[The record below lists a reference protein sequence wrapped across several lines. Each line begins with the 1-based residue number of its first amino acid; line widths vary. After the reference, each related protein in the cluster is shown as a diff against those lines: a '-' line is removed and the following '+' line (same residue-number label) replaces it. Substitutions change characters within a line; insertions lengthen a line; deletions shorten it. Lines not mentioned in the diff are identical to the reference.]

1 MNQNESVAFLQWLE
15 GVVEYRAASDRF
27 IFQGKSFKR
36 KGRLRKQRVD
46 TGRKFIQ
53 SSFSRWVSLARP
65 YPATQHSWYRLM
77 NPIVTINKPI

>member
-36 KGRLRKQRVD
+36 KGQAQKAARKYWKEVYSE
-46 TGRKFIQ
+46 F
-53 SSFSRWVSLARP
+53 FSQMGIIGATVSGDPVQLVSIDESNR
-65 YPATQHSWYRLM
+65 Y
-77 NPIVTINKPI
+77 N